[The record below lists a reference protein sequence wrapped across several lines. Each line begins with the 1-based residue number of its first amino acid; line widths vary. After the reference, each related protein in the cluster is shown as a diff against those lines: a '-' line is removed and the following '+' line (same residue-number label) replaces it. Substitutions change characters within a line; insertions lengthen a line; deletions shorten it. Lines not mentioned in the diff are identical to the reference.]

1 MVGITGFAG
10 YVPYYRLA
18 QKEIARAWGGRGG
31 DGERAVA
38 SADEDSITMAV
49 EAVREILRGRSS
61 QAVEGLILATTTS
74 PYPEKQ
80 GAALVAAAADL
91 KRDVRTTDYANSLRS
106 ST

>member
-38 SADEDSITMAV
+38 SADEDAITMAV
-49 EAVREILRGRSS
+49 EAVREILRGHSS
-61 QAVEGLILATTTS
+61 QAVDGLILATTTS
-74 PYPEKQ
+74 P
-80 GAALVAAAADL
+80 
-91 KRDVRTTDYANSLRS
+91 
-106 ST
+106 